1 MSVAKFYSIRMS
13 LIRSGLCAMALLL
26 VTNIAAQERKQYTIG
41 LLGDQI
47 GKDYQQQIAELKSN
61 IRAVLGEFATVDFRD
76 ILLNNYELEKART
89 NYRQLVEEG
98 VDIVLAFGLVNNMAL
113 GERDSFP
120 VPTLALGLANA
131 DFINIPENQNYTGIN
146 NLNYLVAP
154 VSYYDDLHVFKDL
167 YDYKRLGIVMD
178 KLLMDNIPFEE
189 YFDEY
194 FEDKE
199 AEYSFIPLDETL
211 NLSDRL
217 LEFDAIYVA
226 GGYYLTDDE
235 FRAMA
240 AEIME
245 ANLPSFSAFGLE
257 DLERGLMAT
266 NQADTYINFYYRRI
280 ALNIEAVVK
289 GINPSELPIN
299 IDTNRQLS
307 VNFIVANNVD
317 LPLRFSKISTVNFV
331 GNQEEMEFDVRYR
344 LVDIMRGVIN
354 ENLDLTAERKGL
366 ELAEQDVKT
375 AKSNYY
381 PNLNAAASATYT
393 DPKLAEV
400 SVGNNPE
407 FRTLGVAQL
416 DQVVYSESAGA
427 GITISEN
434 RLGAQRENYNA
445 FELDQILNGAL
456 AYFNA
461 LIFKTNVFIQNQN
474 LKTTR
479 KNLEIAQLNFEV
491 GESSKYD
498 ELRFRSELASNTID
512 FLNANRDY
520 VQSIYSLNQLLNNP
534 IEITVDVEDAN
545 IGEGI
550 FEGYSYDR
558 LKELIDDPTLRPG
571 LVDFLIEEAKNNAP
585 ELKNLNFLNQAN
597 ERNYR
602 LANGGRFM
610 PTVSLSG
617 QYSYEFNRSGAGSE
631 FNPAFGSIPQGAYN
645 VGLNLSLPIFNQ
657 TRNDINK
664 QSAFIQREQIDI
676 FRSNTELAIEKNIND
691 IITDLM
697 NRIANIE
704 ISKIAEEAAR
714 EALELTQSSYAEG
727 ESLLIELVDAQNTFL
742 QAQLASANA
751 NYNYLLAAISL
762 ERAIGYYFML
772 NTEAANAEFMQR
784 ANQFILERN

>member
-1 MSVAKFYSIRMS
+1 MNVTTIITLRHFRKW
-13 LIRSGLCAMALLL
+13 GLLVLTLLL
-26 VTNIAAQERKQYTIG
+26 SCIHLTGQEKRQYTIG
-41 LLGDQI
+41 MLGDQI
-47 GKDYQQQIAELKSN
+47 STDYDARIAELQSN
-61 IRAVLGEFATVDFRD
+61 IRAVLGEVATVEFRD
-76 ILLNNYELEKART
+76 ILLNGYELERART
-89 NYRQLVEEG
+89 NYQQLVDEQ
-98 VDIVLAFGLVNNMAL
+98 VDLVLAFGLVNNMAL
-113 GERDSFP
+113 GERDDFP
-120 VPTLALGLANA
+120 IPTLALGLANA
-131 DFINIPENQNYTGIN
+131 DFIDIPKNQNYTGID

-154 VSYYDDLHVFKDL
+154 VTYYDDLDVFKDL

-178 KLLMDNIPFEE
+178 ELLMENIPVQD

-194 FEDKE
+194 FKDKD
-199 AEYSFIPLDETL
+199 AEYSFLPLDETL

-226 GGYYLTDDE
+226 GGYYLTDEE

-240 AEIME
+240 LEIME

-266 NQADTYINFYYRRI
+266 NQADTYVDFYYRRI
-280 ALNIEAVVK
+280 ALNIESVLN
-289 GINPSELPIN
+289 GINPAELPIN

-307 VNFIVANNVD
+307 VNFIVANNVG
-317 LPLRFSKISTVNFV
+317 LPLRFSKMSTVNFV
-331 GNQEEMEFDVRYR
+331 GNQEEMEYDVRYN

-354 ENLDLTAERKGL
+354 ENLSLTAERKSI

-381 PNLNAAASATYT
+381 PSLNAAATATYT
-393 DPKLAEV
+393 DPELAKV
-400 SVGNNPE
+400 SVGNSPE
-407 FRTLGVAQL
+407 FRTAGVGQL

-434 RLGAQRENYNA
+434 QLGAQQENYNA

-456 AYFNA
+456 AYFNT
-461 LIFKTNVFIQNQN
+461 LIFKTNVRIQNEN

-520 VQSIYSLNQLLNNP
+520 VQSIYTMNQLLNNP
-534 IEITVDVEDAN
+534 MNISVDVIDAD
-545 IGEGI
+545 IGQGI

-585 ELKNLNFLNQAN
+585 ELKNLNFVEQAN

-602 LANGGRFM
+602 LANGGRFI

-617 QYSYEFNRSGAGSE
+617 QYTYEFSRSGAGSE
-631 FNPAFGSIPQGAYN
+631 FNPAFGNIPQGYYN

-657 TRNDINK
+657 TRNNINK
-664 QSAFIQREQIDI
+664 QSAYIQREQIDI
-676 FRSNTELAIEKNIND
+676 FKADTELAIEKNIND
-691 IITDLM
+691 IITELM

-704 ISKIAEEAAR
+704 ISKIAEEAAK

-727 ESLLIELVDAQNTFL
+727 ESLLIELVDAQNNYL
-742 QAQLASANA
+742 SAQLASANA
-751 NYNYLLAAISL
+751 SYNYLLAAISL
-762 ERAIGYYFML
+762 ERAIGYYFLL
-772 NTEAANAEFMQR
+772 NTEADNAAFIQR

>member
-120 VPTLALGLANA
+120 IPTLALGLANA

>member
-76 ILLNNYELEKART
+76 ILLNNYELEKARI

-240 AEIME
+240 TEIME

-434 RLGAQRENYNA
+434 RLGAQQENYNA

-772 NTEAANAEFMQR
+772 NTEAANAEFIQR

>member
-1 MSVAKFYSIRMS
+1 MNVAKIFSIRLS
-13 LIRSGLCAMALLL
+13 WIRSGLCVMALLL
-26 VTNIAAQERKQYTIG
+26 ITNSFAQERKQYTIG

-47 GKDYQQQIAELKSN
+47 STDYEQRIAELKSN
-61 IRAVLGEFATVDFRD
+61 IRAVLGEFATVDFRE
-76 ILLNNYELEKART
+76 ILLNNYELEKARA
-89 NYRQLVEEG
+89 NYRQLVEED

-154 VSYYDDLHVFKDL
+154 VSYYDDLDVFKDL

-178 KLLMDNIPFEE
+178 ELLMANIPVQE

-194 FEDKE
+194 FKDKD

-240 AEIME
+240 TEIME

-280 ALNIEAVVK
+280 ALNIEAVVN
-289 GINPSELPIN
+289 GINPSELPVN

-307 VNFIVANNVD
+307 VNFIVANNVG
-317 LPLRFSKISTVNFV
+317 LPLRFSKMSTVNFV
-331 GNQEEMEFDVRYR
+331 GNQEEMEFDVRYS

-354 ENLDLTAERKGL
+354 ENLGLTAERKGL

-381 PNLNAAASATYT
+381 PSLNAAASATYT

-400 SVGNNPE
+400 SVGNSPE

-434 RLGAQRENYNA
+434 QLGAQQENYNA

-520 VQSIYSLNQLLNNP
+520 VQSIFSLNQLLNNP
-534 IEITVDVEDAN
+534 IEITVDVEDAD

-585 ELKNLNFLNQAN
+585 ELKNLNFVNEAN

-617 QYSYEFNRSGAGSE
+617 QYSYEFSRAGAGSE
-631 FNPAFGSIPQGAYN
+631 FNPAFGTIPQGTYN

-676 FRSNTELAIEKNIND
+676 FRADTELAIEKNIND
-691 IITDLM
+691 IIAELM

-727 ESLLIELVDAQNTFL
+727 ESLLIELVDAQNTYL

-772 NTEAANAEFMQR
+772 NTEAANAEFIQR